1 MELENNEFNVI
12 DGGITDADIA
22 KWKGQN
28 GKVML
33 VEIEEGDTVH
43 KAYFKRPT
51 LNTMAAV
58 TKVGKTNEVESA
70 KILLND
76 CWLGGSEA
84 VKSDVVLFMEA
95 TKQLS
100 KIFENCT
107 SHLKNL

>member
-1 MELENNEFNVI
+1 MEEKELTVI
-12 DGGITDADIA
+12 DGGVTEADII
-22 KWKGQN
+22 KWKNQH

-33 VEIEEGDTVH
+33 VEIEESDTVH
-43 KAYFKRPT
+43 HAYFKRPT

-70 KILLND
+70 KIMLND
-76 CWLGGSEA
+76 CWLGGSDA

-100 KIFENCT
+100 KIFDSCT
-107 SHLKNL
+107 SRLKNL

>member
-1 MELENNEFNVI
+1 MEEKELTVI
-12 DGGITDADIA
+12 DGGVSAADIM
-22 KWKGQN
+22 KWKSQH

-33 VEIEEGDTVH
+33 VEIEEADTVH
-43 KAYFKRPT
+43 QAYFKRPT

-70 KILLND
+70 KIMLND

-100 KIFENCT
+100 KIFDSCT
-107 SHLKNL
+107 SRLKNL

>member
-1 MELENNEFNVI
+1 MEEKELTVI
-12 DGGITDADIA
+12 DGGVTEADII
-22 KWKGQN
+22 KWKNQH

-33 VEIEEGDTVH
+33 IEIEEDDTVH
-43 KAYFKRPT
+43 HAYFKRPT

-70 KILLND
+70 KIMLND

-95 TKQLS
+95 AKQLS
-100 KIFENCT
+100 KIFDSCT
-107 SHLKNL
+107 SRLKNL

>member
-1 MELENNEFNVI
+1 MEEKELTVI
-12 DGGITDADIA
+12 DGGVTDADIM
-22 KWKGQN
+22 KWKNQH

-33 VEIEEGDTVH
+33 VEIEECDTVH
-43 KAYFKRPT
+43 HAYFKRPT

-70 KILLND
+70 KIMLND
-76 CWLGGSEA
+76 CWLGGSEV

-100 KIFENCT
+100 KIFDSCT
-107 SHLKNL
+107 SRLKNL